1 MRARTIGL
9 LSVLLALARAAPAA
23 AQQTWRPCTG
33 TSGVKCTTVSVPL
46 DRSGAVPGTVPVR
59 VARVGRQGAPVLMYL
74 SGGPGG
80 AGVSEMLAV
89 MSEVPELV
97 RRFTVIGFDQRGTG
111 RSGLI
116 RCPEMQRDGRVRSTS
131 GAARCAARLGTRR
144 SFYTTPDSVEDME
157 AIRTALGGPRL
168 TLFGISY
175 GTQLAIAYARAHP
188 DVVDRLI
195 LDSVVDADNTDPF
208 GLAGTQAMPA
218 TLRALCPLHCRGVSN
233 DPAADLTRLTAALRA
248 KPLPGRV
255 FDAAGHGRARTLEP
269 VGIADL
275 LYDADYAPWLRAAIP
290 AGVRA
295 ALDGDPAPLLRL
307 EALGAPSAAPE
318 PASSFSAGRYSTVC
332 EETPLPWDPAAPPPD
347 RQAMALTAAAALGPN
362 AFAPF
367 DAATAFADEI
377 ELCLDWP
384 APVRPRPAPAG
395 PYPQVPTLIF
405 QGGEDLR
412 TPPSGSAA
420 VASRI
425 PGSQRVVVPG
435 VGHAVLSADSSSCGH
450 RRLLL
455 FLRGQNVA
463 GRCPRVPTGVPPVIV
478 PPLRFSTLTPVPG
491 LPPRVGRTVRAL
503 GATIVDVAG
512 AAALAGRGGGLRGGS
527 YAVTARGLRLD
538 RVVVVPGVRVTGSLG
553 ASGAAALRISGD
565 VAAPGQVNVSR
576 TAGVTAR
583 LGVRDFRLP
592 GRRARA
598 AATARVALAARASV
612 GARIVAAAREAGAV
626 RVHH

>member
-1 MRARTIGL
+1 MT
-9 LSVLLALARAAPAA
+9 
-23 AQQTWRPCTG
+23 
-33 TSGVKCTTVSVPL
+33 VPL
-46 DRSGAVPGTVPVR
+46 DRSGAVPGSVPLR
-59 VARVGRQGAPVLMYL
+59 VARVGRQGGPVLMYL

-89 MSEVPELV
+89 MAELPELAS
-97 RRFTVIGFDQRGTG
+97 RFTVIGFDQRGTG

-116 RCPEMQRDGRVRSTS
+116 RCPEMQRDGRVSVDVRSRALRRATRHAALLLHDAGLRRGHGGDPH
-131 GAARCAARLGTRR
+131 GAR
-144 SFYTTPDSVEDME
+144 
-157 AIRTALGGPRL
+157 GPRL

-188 DVVDRLI
+188 DARRPFDPRLRRGRGQHG
-195 LDSVVDADNTDPF
+195 SVRPGRYPGDARD
-208 GLAGTQAMPA
+208 AARAVPA
-218 TLRALCPLHCRGVSN
+218 ACRGVSN

-307 EALGAPSAAPE
+307 EALGAPFAAPE
-318 PASSFSAGRYSTVC
+318 PAPSFSAGRYSTVC

-347 RQAMALTAAAALGPN
+347 RQAMALAAAAALGPN

-435 VGHAVLSADSSSCGH
+435 VGHAVLSADPPAAAIVACCSSC
-450 RRLLL
+450 
-455 FLRGQNVA
+455 A
-463 GRCPRVPTGVPPVIV
+463 GRTGRALPRVATGVPPVIV
-478 PPLRFSTLTPVPG
+478 PPLHFS
-491 LPPRVGRTVRAL
+491 R
-503 GATIVDVAG
+503 
-512 AAALAGRGGGLRGGS
+512 
-527 YAVTARGLRLD
+527 
-538 RVVVVPGVRVTGSLG
+538 
-553 ASGAAALRISGD
+553 
-565 VAAPGQVNVSR
+565 
-576 TAGVTAR
+576 
-583 LGVRDFRLP
+583 
-592 GRRARA
+592 
-598 AATARVALAARASV
+598 
-612 GARIVAAAREAGAV
+612 
-626 RVHH
+626 